1 MRSGARLAASLMM
14 SALVLSGCRTFQ
26 DVDYV
31 KGNDAADAGRYEEAF
46 ERFKSVAAVDGY
58 DGQASAQYRL
68 GEMYLEGQ
76 GTRRDPAAAL
86 RMFELCAAGTD
97 RLWRRTALFKLGVL
111 YDEGLPGVL
120 DQDRLKAAGYFRKAA
135 DEGYAPAAKY
145 LKSMERYPEIFV
157 PLHPE
162 EFTHAGSSG
171 MAPAG
176 LAAAFDAFERG
187 DTERALTIFLWHARN
202 GNELAQVSVAQFYR
216 DGLVVAKNP
225 TNYAGWTWLSARNG
239 NPKAQMEMGL
249 LYRAGK
255 VVPGSDAEALRWFS
269 AASAQGMAEATNWM
283 GIIAANPIDTGVEPD
298 WKKAVGYFRQAID
311 GGSTFGLVN
320 LADALSGGMGTAKD
334 TDGARRLYQ
343 QAADAGNVVARRK
356 LTEMGVV
363 SASAAKSPATPVAL
377 PTQPVLSPVEIYSKL
392 SPSVFRLIAADLKE
406 NGAASGSA
414 VALTS
419 SLAIT
424 NCHVIDGYGVI
435 GAKMGEQVALFRV
448 AGKNLEKDMCV
459 VKADLPLVP
468 TTTFRRYSDLKIGEK
483 VYAIGS
489 PKSLENTLSEGIVSG
504 LRTSDGVRY
513 IQTTA
518 PIASGSSG
526 GGLFDEY
533 GRLIGITTW
542 MVKGEGNLNFAVA
555 VDEALEV
562 LDRSK

>member
-1 MRSGARLAASLMM
+1 MRSGSRLAASLMIA
-14 SALVLSGCRTFQ
+14 ALILSGCRTIQ
-26 DVDYV
+26 DVAYV
-31 KGNDAADAGRYEEAF
+31 KGSDAANAGRYEEAF
-46 ERFKSVAAVDGY
+46 EQFKSVAAVDGY

-68 GEMYLEGQ
+68 GDMYLEGQ
-76 GTRRDPAAAL
+76 GTKSDPAQAL
-86 RMFELCAAGTD
+86 RMFELCAASTD
-97 RLWRRTALFKLGVL
+97 RQWRKMALFKLGVL
-111 YDEGLPGVL
+111 YDQGLPGVMGR
-120 DQDRLKAAGYFRKAA
+120 DRLKAAGYFRKAA
-135 DEGYAPAAKY
+135 DEGYAPAASY
-145 LKSMERYPEIFV
+145 LKSLERYPELFV
-157 PLHPE
+157 SLHPE
-162 EFTHAGSSG
+162 EFAHATPG

-176 LAAAFDAFERG
+176 MSAAFDAFERG
-187 DTERALTIFLWHARN
+187 DTQRALTIFLWHARN
-202 GNELAQVSVAQFYR
+202 GNELAQASVAQFYK

-225 TNYAGWTWLSARNG
+225 ANYAGWTWLSARNG
-239 NPKAQMEMGL
+239 NPRAQMEMGQ
-249 LYRAGK
+249 LYRTGK
-255 VVPGSDAEALRWFS
+255 IVPGSDVEALQWFS

-298 WKKAVGYFRQAID
+298 WGKAVGYFRQAID

-320 LADALSGGMGTAKD
+320 LGDAMFAGKGTVRD

-356 LTEMGVV
+356 LTEMGV
-363 SASAAKSPATPVAL
+363 ASAAKSQLPSVATPK
-377 PTQPVLSPVEIYSKL
+377 PPVLSPVEIYAKL
-392 SPSVFRLIAADLKE
+392 SPSVFRLIAADIKDD
-406 NGAASGSA
+406 GAASGSA

-419 SLAIT
+419 SLAIS
-424 NCHVIDGYGVI
+424 NCHVIDGYDVI
-435 GAKMGEQVALFRV
+435 GAKMGGDVALFRI
-448 AGKNLEKDMCV
+448 AGKSPEKDMCV

-468 TTTFRRYSDLKIGEK
+468 ATTFRRYSDVKVGEK

-489 PKSLENTLSEGIVSG
+489 PKALENTLSEGIVSG

-518 PIASGSSG
+518 PIAQGSSG